1 MSKEFHVTED
11 QEDRRIDRLLRS
23 MFPQVP
29 LSAIMKAIRKGDV
42 RLDAKKASPDTR
54 VKAGQFLQLPWNDD
68 FDRQATEQAQEG
80 KKNYPRL
87 DTVYR
92 DENVWIVNKPA
103 GLLTQPDVKG
113 EDSVYTRIVSELDRQ
128 SAGFRLSTVQRLD
141 RNTSGIVIA
150 ALSGKFQ
157 RLLSE
162 LIRERKIEKIYRTVV
177 EGDLPEQGRFD
188 FPLLKDPDTNTVKV
202 DDRGQSALTL
212 YKRLGG
218 GNGLSCAEVRLVT
231 GRTHQIRV
239 HFSAAGYPVLG
250 DRKYGGSAGIRSA
263 RMLLHAYRVVFP
275 NDDRLGSLAGA
286 VFVAPLPNDM
296 VKYFK
301 LGVERY

>member
-1 MSKEFHVTED
+1 MSKEFHITED

-23 MFPQVP
+23 MFPQIP

-80 KKNYPRL
+80 KKKYPRL

-113 EDSVYTRIVSELDRQ
+113 ADSVYTRIVSELGRQ
-128 SAGFRLSTVQRLD
+128 NAGFRLSTVQRLD

-150 ALSGKFQ
+150 ALNGKFQ

-162 LIRERKIEKIYRTVV
+162 LIRERKIEKIYRAVV
-177 EGDLPEQGRFD
+177 AGELPKQGRID
-188 FPLLKDPDTNTVKV
+188 FPLLKDADTNIVKV
-202 DDRGQSALTL
+202 DRNGQSALTL
-212 YKRLGG
+212 YKRLAYE
-218 GNGLSCAEVRLVT
+218 NGVSCAEVRLVT

-239 HFSAAGYPVLG
+239 HFSAAGHPVLG
-250 DRKYGGSAGIRSA
+250 DRKYGGMAENAKRT
-263 RMLLHAYRVVFP
+263 LLHAYRVVFP

-286 VFVAPLPNDM
+286 VFVAPLPDDM
-296 VKYFK
+296 VEYFK
-301 LGVERY
+301 QGVERY

>member
-1 MSKEFHVTED
+1 MSKEFHITED

-23 MFPQVP
+23 MFPQIP

-54 VKAGQFLQLPWNDD
+54 VRAGQFLQLPWNDD

-80 KKNYPRL
+80 KKKYPRF

-103 GLLTQPDVKG
+103 GFLTQPDVKG
-113 EDSVYTRIVSELDRQ
+113 ADSVYTRIVSELGRQ
-128 SAGFRLSTVQRLD
+128 NAGFRLSTVQRLD

-162 LIRERKIEKIYRTVV
+162 LIRERKIEKIYRAVV
-177 EGDLPEQGRFD
+177 AGELPKQGRID
-188 FPLLKDPDTNTVKV
+188 FPLLKDADTNIVKV
-202 DDRGQSALTL
+202 DKNGQSALTF
-212 YKRLGG
+212 YKRLAYE
-218 GNGLSCAEVRLVT
+218 NGVSCAEVRLVT

-239 HFSAAGYPVLG
+239 HFSAAGHPVLG
-250 DRKYGGSAGIRSA
+250 DRKYGSTAENAKRT
-263 RMLLHAYRVVFP
+263 LLHAYRVVFP

-301 LGVERY
+301 QGVVRY

>member
-1 MSKEFHVTED
+1 MNKEFHVTED

-23 MFPQVP
+23 MFPQIP

-68 FDRQATEQAQEG
+68 FDRQATEQKQEG
-80 KKNYPRL
+80 KKKYPRL

-113 EDSVYTRIVSELDRQ
+113 ADSVYTRIVSELGRQ
-128 SAGFRLSTVQRLD
+128 NAGFRLSTVQRLD
-141 RNTSGIVIA
+141 RNTSGIVIV

-162 LIRERKIEKIYRTVV
+162 LIRERKIEKIYRAVV
-177 EGDLPEQGRFD
+177 AGELPKQGRID
-188 FPLLKDPDTNTVKV
+188 FPLLKDADTNIVKV
-202 DDRGQSALTL
+202 DRNGQSALTL
-212 YKRLGG
+212 YKRLAYE
-218 GNGLSCAEVRLVT
+218 NGVSCAEVRLVT

-239 HFSAAGYPVLG
+239 HFSAAGHPVLG
-250 DRKYGGSAGIRSA
+250 DRKYGGMAENAKRT
-263 RMLLHAYRVVFP
+263 LLHAYRVVFP
-275 NDDRLGSLAGA
+275 NDDRLSSLAGA
-286 VFVAPLPNDM
+286 VFVAPLPDDM
-296 VKYFK
+296 VEYFK
-301 LGVERY
+301 QGVERY